1 MALLKY
7 SINTRIEEICNMRRL
22 ITKERQK
29 LDADI
34 KEFERNEAEFEGS
47 VNESEKALILA
58 IIRAEN
64 QAKKRIEKTK
74 EFGLLNAQYLQL
86 KAEICRNDIKLHDYR
101 CYQRFLE
108 SLVKMKGQK
117 TGDGKIQSMTD
128 LQKEAKSMDTS
139 TKRSP
144 DERQADVL
152 GTVLKAVIKFQRRL
166 QVKPPDTSP
175 LEKPSVEDGECSS
188 EESFNLNKC
197 FKESSELMDLLKDLE
212 ISNLSLIQNCQ
223 DAEETIES
231 LRRKEEM
238 LKTESTTEVRDLVEK
253 MNRLKA
259 VVLKKDN
266 EFMEEFGKE
275 MGSKEIKTEEEQFE
289 KLCEKI
295 AYVNEK
301 CSLQKGKKTEVTLVR
316 PISAVSQFAQIEAH
330 LDTLLT
336 SVTAAESVS
345 EVRVATLRH
354 SVRVT
359 RLNEFHR
366 QQREAERRRQEGR
379 NQRIL
384 LRAQAPPLPPEM
396 ILRAEGSRK
405 HRGK

>member
-1 MALLKY
+1 MALLKC

-34 KEFERNEAEFEGS
+34 KEFERNEAEFEES

-64 QAKKRIEKTK
+64 QAKKRIEKTE
-74 EFGLLNAQYLQL
+74 EFRLLNAQYLQL
-86 KAEICRNDIKLHDYR
+86 QAEICRNDIKLHDYR
-101 CYQRFLE
+101 GYQRFLE
-108 SLVKMKGQK
+108 SLVKMNGQK
-117 TGDGKIQSMTD
+117 NGDGKIQSKTD
-128 LQKEAKSMDTS
+128 LRKEAKSMDTS

-152 GTVLKAVIKFQRRL
+152 GTVLKAVIKFQRQL

-175 LEKPSVEDGECSS
+175 LEKPSVEDGESSS

-197 FKESSELMDLLKDLE
+197 FKESSELIDLLKDLE

-238 LKTESTTEVRDLVEK
+238 LKTESADEVRDLVEK

-275 MGSKEIKTEEEQFE
+275 
-289 KLCEKI
+289 I
-295 AYVNEK
+295 AV
-301 CSLQKGKKTEVTLVR
+301 
-316 PISAVSQFAQIEAH
+316 AQFAQIEAH
-330 LDTLLT
+330 LATLLT
-336 SVTAAESVS
+336 LVTAAESVS
-345 EVRVATLRH
+345 EARVATLRH

-384 LRAQAPPLPPEM
+384 LRAQAPPPPPEM
-396 ILRAEGSRK
+396 MLRLTVKESESRMEQK
-405 HRGK
+405 T